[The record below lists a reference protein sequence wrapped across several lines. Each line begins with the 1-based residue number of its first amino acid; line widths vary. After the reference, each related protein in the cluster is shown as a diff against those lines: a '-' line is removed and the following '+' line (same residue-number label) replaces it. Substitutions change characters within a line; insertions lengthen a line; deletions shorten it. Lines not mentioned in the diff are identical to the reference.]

1 MNFEWDEAKSKA
13 NLLKHG
19 IAFEDVT
26 ALFEADV
33 PLLIDH
39 DAIDY
44 TDVPPLEDE
53 FFARA
58 HVYISPAKRAS
69 YVELDQDVMTWF
81 QQRDGHYPDLINI
94 VLRKYIEI
102 QQEIVG

>member
-13 NLLKHG
+13 NLLNRRNISEPSKTDW
-19 IAFEDVT
+19 ERLNRMTD
-26 ALFEADV
+26 
-33 PLLIDH
+33 

-44 TDVPPLEDE
+44 SDIPPLEDE

-58 HVYISPAKRAS
+58 RVYISPAKRAS
-69 YVELDQDVMTWF
+69 YVELDQDIMTWF
-81 QQRDGHYPDLINI
+81 QQRDGHYPNLINI

-102 QQEIVG
+102 QQEIAG